1 MKQYINNLIFIKS
14 KNIILGTLFYS
25 TKEIQISKPAIKE
38 RETEKDRELKMLEHI
53 YHVTSIYN
61 INTIIEKT
69 K

>member
-53 YHVTSIYN
+53 YHVTYIYYN
-61 INTIIEKT
+61 NRKD
-69 K
+69 

>member
-25 TKEIQISKPAIKE
+25 TKENQISKPAIKE

-53 YHVTSIYN
+53 YHVTYIYN